1 MVPPVRAA
9 RDRGVLHAGPMFHYL
24 TPYGI
29 AWQDGRTGPADAII
43 WCTGFAPDLHHL
55 DPLRL
60 TTDSRTLPRT
70 DGTRSLDEPRLHL
83 LGYGDWTG
91 TASATVIGAARTA
104 KTCVA
109 DVLDHLP
116 ELAH

>member
-9 RDRGVLHAGPMFHYL
+9 RDRGVLTRQPMFHHL
-24 TPYGI
+24 TPDREVW
-29 AWQDGRTGPADAII
+29 ADGREQAADAII
-43 WCTGFAPDLHHL
+43 WCTGFEPDLRHL
-55 DPLRL
+55 DPLGL
-60 TTDSRTLPRT
+60 TTDTAGTPRT

-91 TASATVIGAARTA
+91 TASATLIGAARTA

-109 DVLDHLP
+109 EVLNHT
-116 ELAH
+116 ANAGS